1 MNYRHAFHAGNFG
14 DVLKHAVLALVI
26 EHMKKKPA
34 PFRVVDTH
42 AGRGLY
48 DLASEEAGRTGEW
61 RDGIGRLFGREM
73 PPAIAALLAPYLG
86 VVAAENP
93 GGALTRYPGSPL
105 LARRL
110 LRKGDTLVA
119 NELHPDDGAALAALF
134 ARDRQ
139 TKVLA
144 LDGWTAVKSLLP
156 PKERRGVV
164 LIDPAFE
171 EPGELRRL
179 AEALGEGARRFASGT
194 FLLWYPI
201 KDEKAVARLHRELA
215 ALGLDK
221 LYSAEVRVGP
231 VRETGPLAG
240 AGLVVLNPPFTLPD
254 ALAILLP
261 FLAQRLGRGPG
272 AATIFGWLAD
282 AKITSSRACQSPE
295 K

>member
-26 EHMKKKPA
+26 EHMKKKDA

-42 AGRGLY
+42 AGRGVY
-48 DLASEEAGRTGEW
+48 DLSSEEARRTGEW
-61 RDGIGRLFGREM
+61 QEGIGRLFGREM
-73 PPAIAALLAPYLG
+73 PPEVSALLTPYLDAI
-86 VVAAENP
+86 AAENP
-93 GGALTRYPGSPL
+93 DGALLRYPGSPL

-110 LRKGDTLVA
+110 LRPGDSLVA
-119 NELHPDDGAALAALF
+119 NELHPEDAAALAALF

-171 EPGELRRL
+171 EPRELGRL
-179 AEALGEGARRFASGT
+179 AEALAEGARRFATGT

-201 KDEKAVARLHRELA
+201 KDEKAVARFRRDLG

-221 LYSAEVRVGP
+221 LYAAELRVAP

-240 AGLVVLNPPFTLPD
+240 AGLIVLNPPFTLPD
-254 ALAILLP
+254 AAALLLP
-261 FLAQRLGRGPG
+261 FLSERLSRGPG
-272 AATIFGWLAD
+272 AAATFGWLTPAAGARNL
-282 AKITSSRACQSPE
+282 AK